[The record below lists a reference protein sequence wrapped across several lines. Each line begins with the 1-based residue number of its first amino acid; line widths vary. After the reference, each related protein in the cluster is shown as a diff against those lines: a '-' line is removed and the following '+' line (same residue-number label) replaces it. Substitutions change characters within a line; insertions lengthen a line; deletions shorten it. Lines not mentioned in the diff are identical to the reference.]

1 MAFCLLA
8 AALLFGVILRPRR
21 RAMDEQRPPLRV
33 ERRRGF
39 VIGDFEGPLEASA
52 LAEREGYVDEAKQ
65 AEYLDAVFLIRY
77 YNAHRLR
84 WGPPPKPPE
93 IDPVEVFGVRFDR
106 AKFSDGVD
114 RVDGL
119 LRDATAVAMAE
130 FGYPEA
136 TRTADEEMRLL
147 KQRYSGFSDRAFEHA
162 LHSASV
168 AMR

>member
-8 AALLFGVILRPRR
+8 AAFILAVSLRPRR
-21 RAMDEQRPPLRV
+21 RAMDQQRTPLRV

-39 VIGDFEGPLEASA
+39 ATGDFEGPLEASA
-52 LAEREGYVDEAKQ
+52 LAERQRYVDEAKQ
-65 AEYLDAVFLIRY
+65 VGFLDAVFVLRY
-77 YNAHRLR
+77 YNTYRLR

-93 IDPVEVFGVRFDR
+93 IDPEEVFGARFDR
-106 AKFSDGVD
+106 AKFSDSVE

-119 LRDATAVAMAE
+119 LRGATAVAMAE

-136 TRTADEEMRLL
+136 TRPAAEEWRLL
-147 KQRYSGFSDRAFEHA
+147 VERHLGFSDDAYGRAVD
-162 LHSASV
+162 SARM